1 MSGMKTLPEEHWGV
15 REEAP
20 WLCGAPRHC
29 PPRAC
34 APARERG
41 ARRGPM
47 VPQSLPA
54 TPEHGHPSRP
64 RARPTVLRA
73 AGGGMLGRVGGRR
86 SYSPC
91 PTGRHSTSRANAPK
105 RSLDSLP
112 HAPTVWLT
120 DLSRKDCLEAP
131 SSSLGE
137 LPPSSAKLS
146 TSPSAVGTLK
156 RPTSLSRHAS
166 AAGFPLTAAGPRAV
180 PKGHKTPTSYSPLDG
195 GEGLFIDTEDISQL
209 LTDVARFADALEN
222 LRDVVLR
229 DGECRLPPLL
239 PTQCPTTRHGAA
251 GHWDHR
257 VSISSLGTD
266 QTRGS
271 GSLPQPGGDGDPR
284 GPCPAVAAVGR
295 GCAAVPVACQGP
307 QSPAGHQARPPDP
320 RAPSPASSGRPA
332 GRGRC
337 PGADAGLGGLRGRG
351 RVSLPKEKGTV
362 AVPWSPRRVGVEHSS
377 AGQGGN
383 TPEPDGDRPTA
394 IPARGPR
401 LLLDVVWD
409 SRDEG
414 VRKWKREWRKPLPDP
429 ELWGLA
435 QLDSGC
441 QAPIPARP
449 YRRLLTSSP
458 GCQHRALAPAL
469 APGWQLQP
477 AEGTGPGKDLVGRVE
492 PGWMWHGGRTD
503 LPHPRW
509 WLGAPG
515 RRGGGEG
522 NEEEIPKLLSREKV
536 TAEEKMPDRLGSP
549 RPTTPGT
556 ARAGEPRN
564 QGDGR
569 GWQGAD
575 PTEPQR
581 PLAHE
586 CLGETLRILRQVINK
601 YPLLNTLETL
611 TAAGTLISKVKGF
624 HYESDNETDKREFEK
639 AVETIAVSFSST
651 VSEFLMGEV
660 DSSTILSIPPSDQNQ
675 SMESLY
681 GGIPAPGGEGMPSG
695 MESYDTARPP
705 AEEVDVLLQRCE
717 GGVDAALHYAKTI
730 SKYMKDLT
738 GYLEKRTTLEM
749 EFAKGLQKM
758 ANSCKQTI
766 SQESNMPFLSI
777 YLLALEQDMEH
788 GTSVLQAATTLQHQT
803 FLQPL
808 AVRRLEHEKRRKE
821 IKEQWHRAQRKLQE
835 AEANLRKAKQ
845 TYMQRSEEHD
855 KAKHVA
861 ARAEEEQQST
871 TGSITTKT
879 LDKKRRLEEEAKNK
893 AEEAMATYRTCV
905 ADANTQ
911 KQELEDTKVNSLRQI
926 HEVIK
931 QSDQVIKTAT
941 ISFYQIMHMQT
952 APLPVNFQTLC
963 ESSKLYD
970 PGQQYASHVR
980 QLQRGDEPDTQ
991 YDFEPYVSHSA
1002 WSPFTRTRKGSF
1014 SASDFASAGS
1024 EGAALPKDGTG
1035 SDGGAGAKEPPSER
1049 RGGRGHQVHKSW
1061 PTSATEADSSL
1072 DSNAGEFSHKLQR
1085 LSSNGTVSSGEEL
1098 EEKEESATPFEQS
1111 INGIS
1116 AEMTAPTGPFR
1127 NVGLSKAAQTHRLR
1141 KLRAPSKCRE
1151 CNSYVY
1157 FQGAECEE
1165 CYLACHK
1172 KCLETLAI
1180 QCGHKKLQGKL
1191 QLFGQDFTKASQSSS
1206 DGIPFIVKKCVSEI
1220 EKRALKTKGIYR
1232 VNGVKTRVEK
1242 LCQAFEN
1249 GKELV
1254 ELSQASP
1261 HDISNVLKLYLRQLP
1276 EPLMPFRL
1284 YNELV
1289 GLAKESLQGGEAKG
1303 KGGRGGPELV
1313 DKGADTD
1320 KVVVSL
1326 VLRLKELLKELP
1338 WENMA
1343 TLQYLLQHLRRI
1355 VEVEQDN
1362 KMTSSNLGIVF
1373 GPTLMRPRPTDAT
1386 ISLSSLVDYPHQ
1398 ARIVE
1403 ALIIFYST
1411 IFEKKDAAALA
1422 EPSKHTAHST
1432 EGAPGC
1438 PDLASAGPQPA
1449 APPGTVSHLQP
1460 PSDTQNLGY
1469 GADSFAESGDRS
1481 VDSDSEL
1488 EDGGELLAAVAAG
1501 PRARLTKQ
1509 ESETST
1515 DEAQLCEEGSEGQRS
1530 RSCSTGQSDA
1540 EGPAPRC
1547 RSPPGAEQSDA
1558 E

>member
-1 MSGMKTLPEEHWGV
+1 MLS
-15 REEAP
+15 
-20 WLCGAPRHC
+20 
-29 PPRAC
+29 RA
-34 APARERG
+34 AGKKSYSPGG
-41 ARRGPM
+41 ARRRWTG
-47 VPQSLPA
+47 QS
-54 TPEHGHPSRP
+54 S
-64 RARPTVLRA
+64 
-73 AGGGMLGRVGGRR
+73 
-86 SYSPC
+86 SPKGC
-91 PTGRHSTSRANAPK
+91 
-105 RSLDSLP
+105 LDSLP
-112 HAPTVWLT
+112 HAPAVRLT
-120 DLSRKDCLEAP
+120 DLSRKDCLDT
-131 SSSLGE
+131 SGSGLGE
-137 LPPSSAKLS
+137 VPPASSKLS
-146 TSPSAVGTLK
+146 PSPSTVGTLK
-156 RPTSLSRHAS
+156 RPSNLSRHAS
-166 AAGFPLTAAGPRAV
+166 ASGFPLPTSGPRAV
-180 PKGHKTPTSYSPLDG
+180 PKGHRTPTSYSPMEG
-195 GEGLFIDTEDISQL
+195 GEGPFIDPEDISQL
-209 LTDVARFADALEN
+209 LAFVARFAEALEN

-229 DGECRLPPLL
+229 D
-239 PTQCPTTRHGAA
+239 
-251 GHWDHR
+251 
-257 VSISSLGTD
+257 
-266 QTRGS
+266 
-271 GSLPQPGGDGDPR
+271 
-284 GPCPAVAAVGR
+284 
-295 GCAAVPVACQGP
+295 
-307 QSPAGHQARPPDP
+307 
-320 RAPSPASSGRPA
+320 
-332 GRGRC
+332 
-337 PGADAGLGGLRGRG
+337 
-351 RVSLPKEKGTV
+351 
-362 AVPWSPRRVGVEHSS
+362 
-377 AGQGGN
+377 
-383 TPEPDGDRPTA
+383 
-394 IPARGPR
+394 
-401 LLLDVVWD
+401 
-409 SRDEG
+409 
-414 VRKWKREWRKPLPDP
+414 
-429 ELWGLA
+429 
-435 QLDSGC
+435 
-441 QAPIPARP
+441 
-449 YRRLLTSSP
+449 
-458 GCQHRALAPAL
+458 
-469 APGWQLQP
+469 
-477 AEGTGPGKDLVGRVE
+477 
-492 PGWMWHGGRTD
+492 
-503 LPHPRW
+503 
-509 WLGAPG
+509 
-515 RRGGGEG
+515 
-522 NEEEIPKLLSREKV
+522 
-536 TAEEKMPDRLGSP
+536 
-549 RPTTPGT
+549 
-556 ARAGEPRN
+556 
-564 QGDGR
+564 
-569 GWQGAD
+569 D

-586 CLGETLRILRQVINK
+586 CLGETLRILRQVITK

-624 HYESDNETDKREFEK
+624 HYESNNETDKREFEK

-675 SMESLY
+675 TMESLY
-681 GGIPAPGGEGMPSG
+681 GGIPGPGGEGPSLG
-695 MESYDTARPP
+695 MESYALGRPL
-705 AEEVDVLLQRCE
+705 AEEVDVMLQRCE
-717 GGVDAALHYAKTI
+717 GGVDAALQYAKNI
-730 SKYMKDLT
+730 SKYMKDLI

-758 ANSCKQTI
+758 ANSCKQTL
-766 SQESNMPFLSI
+766 SQETNMPFLSI

-788 GTSVLQAATTLQHQT
+788 GTSVLQAATTLQNQT

-821 IKEQWHRAQRKLQE
+821 LKEQWHRAQRKLQE
-835 AEANLRKAKQ
+835 AEVNLRKAKQ
-845 TYMQRSEEHD
+845 SYMQRSEEHD
-855 KAKHVA
+855 KAKYMAVK
-861 ARAEEEQQST
+861 AEEEQQNT

-879 LDKKRRLEEEAKNK
+879 LDKRRRLEEEAKNK

-991 YDFEPYVSHSA
+991 YDFEPYVSHNA

-1014 SASDFASAGS
+1014 STSDFPPGTGS
-1024 EGAALPKDGTG
+1024 EGSGQPRDGEAAAGEQPR
-1035 SDGGAGAKEPPSER
+1035 GAGAAER

-1061 PTSATEADSSL
+1061 PTSVTEGDSSPG
-1072 DSNAGEFSHKLQR
+1072 SNTGDFSPRTQSV
-1085 LSSNGTVSSGEEL
+1085 SSNGPVSSSDEL
-1098 EEKEESATPFEQS
+1098 EKDETTTTFEQDIS
-1111 INGIS
+1111 GITP
-1116 AEMTAPTGPFR
+1116 ELTAPTGPFR

-1191 QLFGQDFTKASQSSS
+1191 QLFGQDFTKASQGSP
-1206 DGIPFIVKKCVSEI
+1206 DGIPFIVRKCISEI

-1276 EPLMPFRL
+1276 EPLMPFRM
-1284 YNELV
+1284 YNELM

-1303 KGGRGGPELV
+1303 RSGKGGPELV

-1326 VLRLKELLKELP
+1326 VLKLKELLRDLP

-1398 ARIVE
+1398 ARIIE

-1411 IFEKKDAAALA
+1411 IFENKETAMPAP
-1422 EPSKHTAHST
+1422 PSRDTGDSKEEVVGCLGRAH
-1432 EGAPGC
+1432 
-1438 PDLASAGPQPA
+1438 ASSKPT
-1449 APPGTVSHLQP
+1449 APPGPFLELP
-1460 PSDTQNLGY
+1460 PKKGNLAPGT
-1469 GADSFAESGDRS
+1469 DSFAEFGDRS

-1488 EDGGELLAAVAAG
+1488 EDGGE
-1501 PRARLTKQ
+1501 PRAR

-1515 DEAQLCEEGSEGQRS
+1515 EGSPGQRS
-1530 RSCSTGQSDA
+1530 RSCSAGQWEP
-1540 EGPAPRC
+1540 EGRT
-1547 RSPPGAEQSDA
+1547 PGEEQSDA
-1558 E
+1558 EEPPETPPAAGTPRNTNQSNNNHPQTTTPQPLPSRQQPRFGDPNHPGDRDGAKGQKPGPPRGQGGGKQ

>member
-1 MSGMKTLPEEHWGV
+1 MFSRKKRELMKTPSISKKS
-15 REEAP
+15 
-20 WLCGAPRHC
+20 
-29 PPRAC
+29 RAGS
-34 APARERG
+34 P
-41 ARRGPM
+41 
-47 VPQSLPA
+47 VPQALP
-54 TPEHGHPSRP
+54 
-64 RARPTVLRA
+64 
-73 AGGGMLGRVGGRR
+73 
-86 SYSPC
+86 
-91 PTGRHSTSRANAPK
+91 
-105 RSLDSLP
+105 
-112 HAPTVWLT
+112 
-120 DLSRKDCLEAP
+120 DLSRKDCLEA
-131 SSSLGE
+131 SSSGLGD
-137 LPPSSAKLS
+137 LSPTSSKLS
-146 TSPSAVGTLK
+146 TSPSTVGTLK

-195 GEGLFIDTEDISQL
+195 GEGPFIDTEDISQL
-209 LTDVARFADALEN
+209 LTDVARFADALEK

-229 DGECRLPPLL
+229 D
-239 PTQCPTTRHGAA
+239 
-251 GHWDHR
+251 
-257 VSISSLGTD
+257 
-266 QTRGS
+266 
-271 GSLPQPGGDGDPR
+271 DP
-284 GPCPAVAAVGR
+284 
-295 GCAAVPVACQGP
+295 
-307 QSPAGHQARPPDP
+307 
-320 RAPSPASSGRPA
+320 
-332 GRGRC
+332 
-337 PGADAGLGGLRGRG
+337 
-351 RVSLPKEKGTV
+351 K
-362 AVPWSPRRVGVEHSS
+362 
-377 AGQGGN
+377 
-383 TPEPDGDRPTA
+383 
-394 IPARGPR
+394 
-401 LLLDVVWD
+401 
-409 SRDEG
+409 
-414 VRKWKREWRKPLPDP
+414 
-429 ELWGLA
+429 
-435 QLDSGC
+435 
-441 QAPIPARP
+441 
-449 YRRLLTSSP
+449 
-458 GCQHRALAPAL
+458 
-469 APGWQLQP
+469 
-477 AEGTGPGKDLVGRVE
+477 
-492 PGWMWHGGRTD
+492 
-503 LPHPRW
+503 
-509 WLGAPG
+509 
-515 RRGGGEG
+515 
-522 NEEEIPKLLSREKV
+522 
-536 TAEEKMPDRLGSP
+536 
-549 RPTTPGT
+549 
-556 ARAGEPRN
+556 
-564 QGDGR
+564 
-569 GWQGAD
+569 
-575 PTEPQR
+575 EPQR

-624 HYESDNETDKREFEK
+624 HYESNNETDKREFEK

-675 SMESLY
+675 TMESLY
-681 GGIPAPGGEGMPSG
+681 GGIPGPGGDAVPSG
-695 MESYDTARPP
+695 MAGYVTGRPP
-705 AEEVDVLLQRCE
+705 VEAVDVMLQRCE
-717 GGVDAALHYAKTI
+717 GGVDAALQYAKNI
-730 SKYMKDLT
+730 SKYMKDLI

-766 SQESNMPFLSI
+766 SQETNMPFLSI

-788 GTSVLQAATTLQHQT
+788 GTSVLQAANTLQQQT

-808 AVRRLEHEKRRKE
+808 TVRRLEHEKRRKE

-835 AEANLRKAKQ
+835 AEGNLRKAKQ
-845 TYMQRSEEHD
+845 IYMQRSEEHD
-855 KAKHVA
+855 KAKYMAVK
-861 ARAEEEQQST
+861 AEEEQQST
-871 TGSITTKT
+871 TSSITTKT

-893 AEEAMATYRTCV
+893 ADEAMATYRTCV

-991 YDFEPYVSHSA
+991 YDFEPYVSHNA
-1002 WSPFTRTRKGSF
+1002 WSPFTRARKGSF
-1014 SASDFASAGS
+1014 NATDFSPSD
-1024 EGAALPKDGTG
+1024 GAALPKEGAV
-1035 SDGGAGAKEPPSER
+1035 SEAGAKEQQSGAVAAER

-1061 PTSATEADSSL
+1061 PTTISEADSSL

-1085 LSSNGTVSSGEEL
+1085 LSSNGTVSSSEEL
-1098 EEKEESATPFEQS
+1098 QEKDENTPFEQS

-1116 AEMTAPTGPFR
+1116 PEMAAPTGPFR
-1127 NVGLSKAAQTHRLR
+1127 NVGLSRAAQTHRLR

-1206 DGIPFIVKKCVSEI
+1206 DGIPFIIKKCISEI

-1276 EPLMPFRL
+1276 EPIMPFRM
-1284 YNELV
+1284 YNELM
-1289 GLAKESLQGGEAKG
+1289 GLAKESLQGGEG
-1303 KGGRGGPELV
+1303 KSKSGKGGPELV

-1320 KVVVSL
+1320 KVVVNL
-1326 VLRLKELLKELP
+1326 VLKLKELLKELP
-1338 WENMA
+1338 QENMA

-1398 ARIVE
+1398 ARVIE
-1403 ALIIFYST
+1403 ALIIFYPT
-1411 IFEKKDAAALA
+1411 IFENKETAALSDSGREEEEAAACTSLA
-1422 EPSKHTAHST
+1422 A
-1432 EGAPGC
+1432 
-1438 PDLASAGPQPA
+1438 AGSQPT
-1449 APPGTVSHLQP
+1449 APPSSVPYLEL
-1460 PSDTQNLGY
+1460 PSEKGSLDFST
-1469 GADSFAESGDRS
+1469 DSFAEPGDRS

-1488 EDGGELLAAVAAG
+1488 EDGGELLAAAAG
-1501 PRARLTKQ
+1501 EPRTHLRKQ

-1515 DEAQLCEEGSEGQRS
+1515 DEAQFCDDGSEGRWD
-1530 RSCSTGQSDA
+1530 T
-1540 EGPAPRC
+1540 EGPASRC
-1547 RSPPGAEQSDA
+1547 RSPPGEEQSDA
-1558 E
+1558 EEPPESHLPAASTVNCHTNQSSPAASLAAAQHLAGRCPAGSEQQPRVA